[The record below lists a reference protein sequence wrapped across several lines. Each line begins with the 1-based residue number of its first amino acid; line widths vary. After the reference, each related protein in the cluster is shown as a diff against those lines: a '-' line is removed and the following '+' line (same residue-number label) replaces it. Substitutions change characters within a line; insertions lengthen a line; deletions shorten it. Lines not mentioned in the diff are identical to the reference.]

1 LLHDGADMAR
11 KKSTDFETSIKE
23 LEKLVERMEEGELG
37 LDESLQAFERGIAL
51 SRSCQKA
58 LEDAEQKVRMV
69 VEKNGKEELETFEH
83 ETDAGDQT

>member
-1 LLHDGADMAR
+1 
-11 KKSTDFETSIKE
+11 
-23 LEKLVERMEEGELG
+23 
-37 LDESLQAFERGIAL
+37 LQAFERGIAL